1 MLFFGYI
8 FAVFTDLYAQRG
20 HRGEGRL
27 KEGEGG
33 GLIDLK
39 NLRSRKISNYVVQ
52 NKTGQF
58 FSSQNEENWI
68 DF

>member
-39 NLRSRKISNYVVQ
+39 FETPQGGLKSM
-52 NKTGQF
+52 
-58 FSSQNEENWI
+58 
-68 DF
+68 